1 MTPKPDHALL
11 AIDCGTQSVRAIVFD
26 AAGDM
31 LARSQVPIDAYRA
44 PQPGHHEVDV
54 EALWAA
60 LVTACQTL
68 WREHPALK
76 SSLRAM
82 AVTSQRGTLVPLD
95 ASGRA
100 LAPAITWMDRRRAGR
115 VPPLPRLWRTLFSA
129 ARVTDVVTHLQRE
142 AEVNWWAEN
151 EPAML
156 ESADKVML
164 LSGFLNWRLSGR
176 CADAT
181 AAQVGYLPFDFRR
194 QAWCRPSDWRWKALA
209 LAPRQCPELV
219 PATQELGR
227 VCVDAAHATG
237 IPQGLMIVAAGA
249 DKACEVLA
257 TGALSPGVACISVG
271 TSVSISTGTHRYV
284 EALPFSPAFPAPA
297 PGMYCSEI
305 QTNFGFWMVR
315 WFLDEFGQPEREA
328 ASRLGATPDE
338 LFDSLAASVPAGAAG
353 LMLQPHWSPGV
364 RHPEA
369 NARGSVIG
377 FGPEHGRAHLA
388 RAILEGQAHAMREG
402 RDLIERATR
411 RPIEKLIVVGA
422 ASRSDLV
429 MQILTDIIGLPAARL
444 HTAEVAALGAAID
457 AAVGSGLHAD
467 ISAAISAMTRP
478 GQRFQP
484 DAEVSA
490 LYDRLH
496 REVYRPMYKR
506 LAPLFG
512 SLARTLSQPVRIR
525 GAPLKVR

>member
-1 MTPKPDHALL
+1 MSLNAAEALL

-26 AAGDM
+26 AVGEE
-31 LARSQVPIDAYRA
+31 LARSQVVIDAYRT
-44 PQPGHHEVDV
+44 PEPGRHEIDV

-60 LVTACQTL
+60 LVAACQAL
-68 WREHPALK
+68 WREHPGLK

-82 AVTSQRGTLVPLD
+82 AVTSQRGTMAPLD
-95 ASGRA
+95 GSGRA
-100 LAPAITWMDRRRAGR
+100 LAPAITWMDRRRAVR
-115 VPPLPRLWRTLFSA
+115 VPPLPPLWRALFA
-129 ARVTDVVTHLQRE
+129 AVRVADVVEHLQRE

-156 ESADKVML
+156 AGANKVML
-164 LSGFLNWRLSGR
+164 LSGFLNWRLSGH

-219 PATQELGR
+219 PAMQALGA
-227 VCVDAAHATG
+227 VCADAAQQTG
-237 IPQGLMIVAAGA
+237 IPQGLRLVAAGA

-257 TGALSPGVACISVG
+257 AGALAPGVACVSAG

-284 EALPFSPAFPAPA
+284 EALPFSPAYPAAA
-297 PGMYCSEI
+297 PGMYCSEL
-305 QTNFGFWMVR
+305 QTNCGFWMVR

-328 ASRLGATPDE
+328 AMRQGVAPE
-338 LFDSLAASVPAGAAG
+338 AIFDSLAASVPAGASG

-364 RHPEA
+364 RHPA
-369 NARGSVIG
+369 ADARGSVIG

-402 RDLIERATR
+402 RDLLERATGR
-411 RPIEKLIVVGA
+411 SIERLVVVGA

-429 MQILTDIIGLPAARL
+429 MQIMADVIGLPAVRL
-444 HTAEVAALGAAID
+444 HTAEAAALGAAID
-457 AAVGSGLHAD
+457 AAVGAGLHAD
-467 ISAAISAMTRP
+467 AGAATSAMARAGRIFEP
-478 GQRFQP
+478 K
-484 DAEVSA
+484 AESST

-496 REVYRPMYKR
+496 REVYRPMYGR
-506 LAPLFG
+506 LAPLYA
-512 SLARTLSQPVRIR
+512 SLAQILGQ
-525 GAPLKVR
+525 GARSPGAQ